1 MLLAACVSVVCYWL
15 FVRPTIN
22 AERFIEAI
30 ESKDYIL
37 ADSMCASTHR
47 ENLGDRIAERGD
59 AQVKVEILPRHWR
72 DYWRFKRR
80 LLVRV
85 IPNVS
90 NYQGSRVGLQFDVAG
105 TPFGIQRSETY
116 AVTFK

>member
-1 MLLAACVSVVCYWL
+1 LVLATCASATCYCL
-15 FVRPTIN
+15 FFRPTVN
-22 AERFIEAI
+22 AERFAAAI

-47 ENLGDRIAERGD
+47 ESLGDRIAERGD
-59 AQVKVEILPRHWR
+59 VLVNVEILPRRWR
-72 DYWRFKRR
+72 DFWRLKRT
-80 LLVRV
+80 LLVQV
-85 IPNVS
+85 IPDLP

-105 TPFGIQRSETY
+105 TPFGIQRSEMY